1 MRQSPGGRGGR
12 SNWSRFQQHQH
23 APQAASGYAPQA
35 PYSLQPSPQSYQPQ
49 PPPNA
54 SQVQRDVVA
63 FVEAFRANQS
73 HPSAPPNAL
82 TLDVVVRA
90 VCSHF

>member
-1 MRQSPGGRGGR
+1 MRQTPGGR
-12 SNWSRFQQHQH
+12 SNWSRFQQQQH
-23 APQAASGYAPQA
+23 APRDASGYAPQA
-35 PYSLQPSPQSYQPQ
+35 PYSLQPSPQSYQQ

-90 VCSHF
+90 VCS

>member
-23 APQAASGYAPQA
+23 APQA

-90 VCSHF
+90 VCS